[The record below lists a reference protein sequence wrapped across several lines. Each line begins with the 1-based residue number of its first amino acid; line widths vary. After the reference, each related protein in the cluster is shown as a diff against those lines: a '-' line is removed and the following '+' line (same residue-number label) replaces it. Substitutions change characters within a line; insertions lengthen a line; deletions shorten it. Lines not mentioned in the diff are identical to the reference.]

1 MIILAFI
8 NKSNIH
14 DVSTAPKKGL
24 HLSTKFEIGD
34 FVYVM
39 HENNIHTGK
48 IVRIECLPQHDE
60 ETQQHTII
68 YTLELPDIWKT
79 IQLPEDLCFESREE
93 VIANL

>member
-1 MIILAFI
+1 MIFLALVTKD
-8 NKSNIH
+8 NV
-14 DVSTAPKKGL
+14 DWCSTESQET

-48 IVRIECLPQHDE
+48 IVRIDCSSQHNGD
-60 ETQQHTII
+60 TQQQTII

-79 IQLPEDLCFESREE
+79 VQLPEKLCFESREE